1 MCLPLSQSAIL
12 NETSILPLSLK
23 GASARFRGKV
33 LVGPVDLTIGE
44 NGLSILMGPNGSG
57 KTTLLRLMHGMQ
69 RSVGGKITW
78 NVPTDQA
85 MGRQAFVFQTPTM
98 MRRNVMDSIAFPLL
112 LRGMGRMR
120 AHARAIEWAQK
131 IGLGDALSRPA
142 PFLSGGEKQKLSLA
156 RALITRPDILFL
168 DEPCANLDGK
178 ATREIETILLEA
190 KTAGTRMVMA
200 THDMGQARRL
210 ASDVLF
216 MYDGKLHE
224 AATAKTFFAGPKT
237 REARMFIKGDIV
249 E

>member
-1 MCLPLSQSAIL
+1 MPLSYSADSADI
-12 NETSILPLSLK
+12 SILPLTLN

-33 LVGPVDLTIGE
+33 LVGPIDLKIGE
-44 NGLSILMGPNGSG
+44 AGLTILMGPNGSG

-69 RSVGGKITW
+69 RSVGGDVSWK
-78 NVPTDQA
+78 VPTAQA

-120 AHARAIEWAQK
+120 AHARAVEWAQK

-168 DEPCANLDGK
+168 DEPCANLDGR

-190 KTAGTRMVMA
+190 NATGTRMVMA

-224 AATAKTFFAGPKT
+224 AAPAMQFFNGPKT
-237 REARMFIKGDIV
+237 REAKMFIKGDIV